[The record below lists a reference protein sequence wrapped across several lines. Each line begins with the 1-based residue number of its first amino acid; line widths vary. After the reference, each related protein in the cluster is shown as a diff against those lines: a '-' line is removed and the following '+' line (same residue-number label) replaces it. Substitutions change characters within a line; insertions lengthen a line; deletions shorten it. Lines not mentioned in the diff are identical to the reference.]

1 MKSNKEALLRS
12 EERLKLA
19 QVAAGAGIWDVNL
32 ITGENEWSE
41 ELFGL
46 FGLDFARTKASF
58 EVWKNVIHPD
68 DRVFSWNS
76 LRECI
81 SQKSPLDIEYRI
93 IYPSGELR
101 WIRALGN
108 TIYDEEGR
116 PLRMLGICLDIT
128 SQKEKEQKILELA
141 TQRKIALDA
150 ARLGWWQFNPVT
162 GISMW
167 DEGYRKIFGVSD
179 YSRPNQEILEKII
192 HPDDLSELWKKV
204 EASINPENPQP
215 YYAEY
220 RIIRPDGQLKWIEA
234 HGTATFE
241 GEGAERHAVN
251 FVGTVRD
258 ITRRK
263 SNEKLIEY
271 NEQRNRVLSEV
282 ASELLISQDIQ
293 KAINNICQIVMKFLN
308 CQLFF
313 NFHFVPE
320 VNKLHLNAYHGISP
334 EEARKIEWL
343 NFGDAV
349 CGCVARD
356 CARII
361 VESVQESRDELTQ
374 LIRRYGIHA
383 YCCHPL
389 TSAENIIGTLS
400 FGTTERDN
408 WTASEISMMESI
420 SGMMSVAIQR
430 KRLEEELISSRES
443 FERAQMIGN
452 IGSWRL
458 NLLKNELIWSDE
470 TYRIFNVPKGI
481 PQTYESFLSI
491 IHPDDRSYVNS
502 KWTEALDGKDYDIEH
517 RIIVEGK
524 IKWVREK
531 AFLEFG
537 EDGKLS
543 AGFGIIQDITNRKN
557 AENDLKRAKMRL
569 DLALENANIG
579 TWEHDISSNVVFL
592 DERSEK
598 MLGLESGSFDG
609 SFSTF
614 EKLIQEEDLEHL
626 REAINNALKGVPY
639 ETIFRTRPMNGKPRY
654 ISAKALAIKNEKGEI
669 TALSGVN
676 FDITELREGT
686 EQLISK
692 LNMDLLRSNSDL
704 QQFAYVASHDLQ
716 EPLRMVASFVQLL
729 QMRYADKLDQDANEY
744 INYAVNGSKRMYELI
759 NGLLAYSRVETRPD
773 KLGKVNMET
782 VLAKV
787 KENLK
792 LLINETNARV
802 TNDTLP
808 FVTADENQMIQVLQN
823 LIENG
828 IKFRKGEPVIHVS
841 CRKQKGMY
849 SFSVKDEGIG
859 IEKQYF
865 ERIFRIFQKLHTQ
878 QEYKGTGI
886 GLAICKRIVERHGGE
901 MWVDSEPGRGS
912 EFFFTIPG

>member
-1 MKSNKEALLRS
+1 MNNNLEAWRKS
-12 EERLKLA
+12 EERLKLV
-19 QVAAGAGIWDVNL
+19 QVAARAGIWDWNIL
-32 ITGENEWSE
+32 KGEFEWSE
-41 ELFGL
+41 ELFTL
-46 FGLDFARTKASF
+46 FGLNPATTRASF
-58 EVWKNVIHPD
+58 ESWRNIVHPD
-68 DRVFSWNS
+68 DRVAAGERIENAV
-76 LRECI
+76 RDKI
-81 SQKSPLDIEYRI
+81 PLESEYRI
-93 IYPSGELR
+93 IIFSGELR

-108 TIYDEEGR
+108 TIYNKEGK
-116 PLRMLGICLDIT
+116 PVRMLGICLDIT
-128 SQKEKEQKILELA
+128 SQKEKEQKILELS

-150 ARLGWWQFNPVT
+150 ASLGWWQYNPVT

-167 DEGYRKIFGVSD
+167 DDGYRKIFCVSD
-179 YSRPNQEILEKII
+179 YSMPKQEILEKII

-204 EASINPENPQP
+204 EASINPVNPQP
-215 YYAEY
+215 FYAEY
-220 RIIRPDGQLKWIEA
+220 RIIRSDGEVRWIEA

-241 GEGAERHAVN
+241 GDGMERHAVN

-308 CQLFF
+308 CQMFF

-320 VNKLHLNAYHGISP
+320 LNKLHLNAYNGISP

-356 CARII
+356 CERII
-361 VESVQESRDELTQ
+361 VESVQESKDELTQ
-374 LIRRYGIHA
+374 LIRRYGIRA

-408 WTASEISMMESI
+408 WTASEVSMMESI
-420 SGMMSVAIQR
+420 SGLMSVAIQR
-430 KRLEEELISSRES
+430 KRLEDELISSRES

-452 IGSWRL
+452 IGSWKL
-458 NLLKNELIWSDE
+458 NLLKNELVWSDE
-470 TYRIFNVPKGI
+470 TYRIFGVKKGT
-481 PQTYESFLSI
+481 PQTYESFLSSV
-491 IHPDDRSYVNS
+491 HPDDRSYVNS
-502 KWTEALDGKDYDIEH
+502 KWADALEGKDYDIEH
-517 RIIVEGK
+517 RIITDGK

-537 EDGKLS
+537 EDGQLS
-543 AGFGIIQDITNRKN
+543 AGFGITQDITNRKN

-579 TWEHDISSNVVFL
+579 IWEHDLSSNVVYL

-609 SFSTF
+609 SFGTF
-614 EKLIQEEDLEHL
+614 EKLVREEDLGLL
-626 REAINNALKGVPY
+626 REAINKALKGVPY
-639 ETIFRTRPMNGKPRY
+639 ETIFRTRPIEGRPRY

-686 EQLISK
+686 EKLISK

-716 EPLRMVASFVQLL
+716 EPLRMVSSFVQLL
-729 QMRYADKLDQDANEY
+729 QMRYGDKLDQDANDY
-744 INYAVNGSKRMYELI
+744 INFAVNGSKRMYELI
-759 NGLLAYSRVETRPD
+759 NGLLSYSRVDTRAE
-773 KLGKVNMET
+773 KLGRVNMDS
-782 VLAKV
+782 VLVKV

-792 LLINETNARV
+792 LLINETKAQV
-802 TNDTLP
+802 TSDKLP
-808 FVTADENQMIQVLQN
+808 VITADESQMIQVLQN

-828 IKFRKGEPVIHVS
+828 IKFRKGEPCIHIS
-841 CRKQKGMY
+841 SRKRKGMY
-849 SFSVKDEGIG
+849 IFSVRDDGIG

-865 ERIFRIFQKLHTQ
+865 ERIFRIFQKLHPH

-901 MWVDSEPGRGS
+901 MWVASESGKGS
-912 EFFFTIPG
+912 EFFFTIPI